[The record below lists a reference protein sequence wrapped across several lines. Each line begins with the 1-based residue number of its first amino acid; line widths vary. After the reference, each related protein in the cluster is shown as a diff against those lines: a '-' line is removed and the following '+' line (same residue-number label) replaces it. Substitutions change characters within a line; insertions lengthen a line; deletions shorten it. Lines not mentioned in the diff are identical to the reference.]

1 MKRVSF
7 TLTELLVVISIIALL
22 MAIIVPLSRS
32 SRQRAKSILC
42 SSNIKQLSVGLFSY
56 EMQNQTFPSGFDNT
70 RTDRPPGNYAGF
82 SYDRSGWWWFNL
94 IDGFYKRTDEKN
106 TVVKCP
112 SKLLTNPT
120 LNNDILCGNYGVN
133 YFICKGSFDSS
144 TKKEFTG
151 RPLSISNIPSPAKT
165 LLIVDSGY
173 TIISWWHAADTPPFP
188 FNIKNIE
195 DTAYIPGLNINKN
208 RNLKP
213 EQVQDAVKG
222 RHPNKTV
229 NVGFVDG
236 HISCIKADDLFVEK
250 TNNGYINKIP
260 LWVPK

>member
-1 MKRVSF
+1 
-7 TLTELLVVISIIALL
+7 
-22 MAIIVPLSRS
+22 
-32 SRQRAKSILC
+32 
-42 SSNIKQLSVGLFSY
+42 
-56 EMQNQTFPSGFDNT
+56 MQNQTFPSGFDKT

-82 SYDRSGWWWFNL
+82 SYDRGGWWWFNL

-133 YFICKGSFDSS
+133 YFICKGSSDSS
-144 TKKEFTG
+144 TKKEFIG
-151 RPLSISNIPSPAKT
+151 KPLSSNNIPSPAKT
-165 LLIVDSGY
+165 LLLVDSGY
-173 TIISWWHAADTPPFP
+173 TIISWWHAADYPPVVLGSG
-188 FNIKNIE
+188 IE
-195 DTAYIPGLNINKN
+195 DSAYIPGLKINNN
-208 RNLKP
+208 RKLWP
-213 EQVQDAVKG
+213 GQQQDAING

-236 HISCIKADDLFVEK
+236 HASCIKADDLLVEK
-250 TNNGYINKIP
+250 TNNGYNNKIP